1 MIEIILIAGIALL
14 IIGTRQFLKKD
25 EKESTPK
32 EYIPSEQDLPSGSW
46 AKTQIPEPI
55 KVVKAI
61 GKTESLE
68 AEPAKKKGR
77 PKKPQ

>member
-25 EKESTPK
+25 KKELTP
-32 EYIPSEQDLPSGSW
+32 EQDLPTGTW
-46 AKTQIPEPI
+46 AIIPEVIPEPV

-61 GKTESLE
+61 GKTESSE

>member
-25 EKESTPK
+25 EKESTPE
-32 EYIPSEQDLPSGSW
+32 EYIPSEHGLSLGEWDL
-46 AKTQIPEPI
+46 TQIPEPI
-55 KVVKAI
+55 KIVKAI

-68 AEPAKKKGR
+68 SEPAKKKGR
-77 PKKPQ
+77 PKKTQ

>member
-14 IIGTRQFLKKD
+14 IIGARQFLKKD

-32 EYIPSEQDLPSGSW
+32 EYNPLEQDRSW
-46 AKTQIPEPI
+46 IETQIPEPI

-77 PKKPQ
+77 PKKSQ

>member
-25 EKESTPK
+25 KKELTP
-32 EYIPSEQDLPSGSW
+32 EQDLPTGTW
-46 AKTQIPEPI
+46 AKIPEVMPEPV

-61 GKTESLE
+61 GKTEKATGSK

-77 PKKPQ
+77 PKKSQ